1 MKCSLLIILCFL
13 CGCSSVKSITFT
25 SITRGSRK
33 EILVTSK
40 GIKLVEQRLGNEENS
55 TTYAIA
61 TEDWNKLVS
70 ILKTINRREIDG
82 LESPTNK
89 RQYDGAMASTLTF
102 KYKVK
107 THQHGFDDGDP
118 HEKLKPLLNEI
129 FRITP
134 Q

>member
-1 MKCSLLIILCFL
+1 MKRTLLIILCFL
-13 CGCSSVKSITFT
+13 CGCSTVKNITFT

-40 GIKLVEQRLGNEENS
+40 GIKLVEQKLGNEEKS
-55 TTYAIA
+55 TMYPIA
-61 TEDWNKLVS
+61 TEDWDKLIS

-89 RQYDGAMASTLTF
+89 RQYDGAMASTITI
-102 KYKVK
+102 KYKGK
-107 THQHGFDDGDP
+107 TYQHGFDDVDP

-129 FRITP
+129 YRITP